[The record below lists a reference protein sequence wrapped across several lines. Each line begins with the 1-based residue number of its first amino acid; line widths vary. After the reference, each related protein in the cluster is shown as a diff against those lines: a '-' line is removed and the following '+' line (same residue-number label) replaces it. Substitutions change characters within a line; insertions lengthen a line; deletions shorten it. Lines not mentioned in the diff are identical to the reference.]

1 MSNFFK
7 KELSHYLSLP
17 KVVKRLVIS
26 YSMRG
31 FAYPIFSIFVNAF
44 IWRVSQ
50 SILDVSIYNL
60 ASFIGLPLGFFV
72 NGFILKKIKIKQSYF
87 LGLALSMLSVLSV
100 VFFTG
105 SHWPSFL
112 LYGTVYGFGCGL
124 YWSCRNYLSFQETN
138 DGGRNYFLS
147 LISSIELLAQVI
159 ISFLAGW
166 LIMSGETSTWYTPIM
181 AYWFLIFVAGIFV
194 WLAGFIVKN
203 IEYRSP
209 VVTKI
214 WQPFVSRQ
222 WNTLRIVDFGIGLLE
237 GIKFFLP
244 TLLILYFLGREGVL
258 GTITAIVSLL
268 TILFFY
274 IYGRLAKPQHRK
286 KVFLLSLITHLVL
299 AGFLA
304 LVHNGFNVIVYVL
317 LSNLPQAFFWLTL
330 EPWMLAR
337 MDKEIGE
344 NPEQKYFL
352 VFDMELFLNM
362 GRIVSVLGFLV
373 IIFYLGTKM
382 ALQIT
387 PLILALIQIIV
398 MALAWKKLSL
408 QNGQT

>member
-1 MSNFFK
+1 M
-7 KELSHYLSLP
+7 SHYLSLP
-17 KVVKRLVIS
+17 KAVKKLVVS

-50 SILDVSIYNL
+50 SVWNISVYNL

-87 LGLALSMLSVLSV
+87 LGLALSMLSVLAV
-100 VFFTG
+100 IFFTG
-105 SHWPSFL
+105 SHWSSFL
-112 LYGTVYGFGCGL
+112 LYGTIYGFGCGL
-124 YWSCRNYLSFQETN
+124 YWSCRNYLSFQETK
-138 DGGRNYFLS
+138 DGDRNYFLS

-159 ISFLAGW
+159 ISFLAGL

-181 AYWFLIFVAGIFV
+181 AYWFLIFVTGLFT
-194 WLAGFIVKN
+194 WLAGFTIKN
-203 IEYRSP
+203 VEYHSP

-214 WQPFVSRQ
+214 WQPFVSRE

-244 TLLILYFLGREGVL
+244 TLLILYFLGKEGVL

-274 IYGRLAKPQHRK
+274 VYGRLAKPQHRK
-286 KVFLLSLITHLVL
+286 KVFLVSLVIHLIL

-337 MDKEIGE
+337 MDKEVGE

-362 GRIVSVLGFLV
+362 GRIISVLGFLA
-373 IIFYLGTKM
+373 ITYYLGTEL

-387 PLILALIQIIV
+387 PLILALIQIVV
-398 MALAWKKLSL
+398 MALAWRKLNL
-408 QNGQT
+408 QNGQI